1 MLFCTKNAA
10 SKSITS
16 SFVIFLYEKLKNYS
30 MQFFKESLFFVFGLF
45 CFLLLSDNILHLMFY
60 TFICCWN
67 TFQYQ
72 YILQITFHVEK
83 QYHVRVTSKEKKR
96 RFSVISIYLAWM
108 NFSVGPFAP
117 KENWQIFTIHKVKSM
132 WKFLHVLKKHF
143 LTFLLFV
150 FIEK

>member
-1 MLFCTKNAA
+1 MKNWKTTQCNF
-10 SKSITS
+10 SKKVCF
-16 SFVIFLYEKLKNYS
+16 SFS
-30 MQFFKESLFFVFGLF
+30 ACFV
-45 CFLLLSDNILHLMFY
+45 FLLLSDNILHLMFY
-60 TFICCWN
+60 TFICYWN